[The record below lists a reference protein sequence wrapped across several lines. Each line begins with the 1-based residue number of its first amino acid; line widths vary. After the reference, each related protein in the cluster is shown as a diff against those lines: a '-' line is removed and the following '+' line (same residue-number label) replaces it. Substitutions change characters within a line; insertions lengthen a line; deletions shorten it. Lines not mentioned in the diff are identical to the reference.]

1 LNLDLNINNEDRTV
15 KYAPFVWELYLW
27 ERRGSMKEIKV
38 RVYACGLHILILN
51 TMKKPFAIA
60 LSGAEGS

>member
-1 LNLDLNINNEDRTV
+1 
-15 KYAPFVWELYLW
+15 VWELYLW